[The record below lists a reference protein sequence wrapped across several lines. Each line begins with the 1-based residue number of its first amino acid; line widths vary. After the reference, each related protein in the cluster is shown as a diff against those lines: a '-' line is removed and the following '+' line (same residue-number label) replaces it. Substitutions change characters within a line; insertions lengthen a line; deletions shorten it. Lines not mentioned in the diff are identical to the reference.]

1 LAELVN
7 IAESIAREAGALLRE
22 YYHRGVTAEYKG
34 DVDLVTEADRAS
46 EKLIVARLK
55 ERLPEHGVYGEEG
68 TRQGLDSEFRWYIDP
83 LDGTT
88 NFAHGFP
95 AFCVVLG
102 CEQRKPGLK
111 ADEDGVMVAGVVYDP
126 LRDEMFSAAKG
137 EGAWL
142 KSPNQPEGRPIHVSK
157 TKKLQESLVATGFP
171 SQKRHLSPNVHFYQE
186 FTLRS
191 HGVRRAGS
199 AALDLAYVACG
210 RLEAFWEIKLNPWDT
225 SAGYLLVVHARQ
237 PRGVCEQWADSC
249 GNAGVVRGYVCRQE
263 SGADPDARGVCG
275 AAGGGG
281 ISSDAFYRL
290 EFESYQADYF
300 PRHGGACF
308 NCGWMGM
315 SRVGTTRGS
324 SMCDRLPS
332 RWAVRACSDGRHGL
346 RHVRDSRRVHSWHD
360 ICDMALEERL
370 GDRE

>member
-1 LAELVN
+1 LAELVS
-7 IAESIAREAGALLRE
+7 IAETIAREAGALLRE

-55 ERLPEHGVYGEEG
+55 EQLPEHGVYGEEG
-68 TRQGLDSEFRWYIDP
+68 SRQGLDSEFRWYIDP

-102 CEQRKPGLK
+102 CERRKPGLK
-111 ADEDGVMVAGVVYDP
+111 PDEDGVMVAGVIYDP

-137 EGAWL
+137 EGASL

-157 TKKLQESLVATGFP
+157 VKKLQESLVATGFP

-225 SAGYLLVVHARQ
+225 SAGYLLV
-237 PRGVCEQWADSC
+237 E
-249 GNAGVVRGYVCRQE
+249 E
-263 SGADPDARGVCG
+263 
-275 AAGGGG
+275 AGGK
-281 ISSDAFYRL
+281 ITHFD
-290 EFESYQADYF
+290 
-300 PRHGGACF
+300 
-308 NCGWMGM
+308 
-315 SRVGTTRGS
+315 GS
-324 SMCDRLPS
+324 KFTL
-332 RWAVRACSDGRHGL
+332 
-346 RHVRDSRRVHSWHD
+346 DSREVFASNGLIHAEMQQLFE
-360 ICDMALEERL
+360 DMFAGRNLEPIPTPAEFAARRAAE
-370 GDRE
+370 G